1 MLTLLYIEVV
11 ISHLMPAIT
20 RNVTYRAFRV
30 TIIAFSIFRNTL
42 ICAHLSPAKII
53 GFPIYLVQ
61 TRITFSFLSVIIMV
75 SQLISIPLIYIKTS
89 IFLCTIARHHVIYTI
104 IALIHIKGLVHIQNS
119 IFIKTIIV
127 SINLKHL
134 ILYQFSAFDIS
145 DVSIIILTPTIDKCD
160 LISDLFFCRHCICL
174 YV

>member
-1 MLTLLYIEVV
+1 MLTILYIEVV

-119 IFIKTIIV
+119 IFIKAIIV

-145 DVSIIILTPTIDKCD
+145 DVSIIILTPTIGKCD
-160 LISDLFFCRHCICL
+160 LLCSFFP
-174 YV
+174 